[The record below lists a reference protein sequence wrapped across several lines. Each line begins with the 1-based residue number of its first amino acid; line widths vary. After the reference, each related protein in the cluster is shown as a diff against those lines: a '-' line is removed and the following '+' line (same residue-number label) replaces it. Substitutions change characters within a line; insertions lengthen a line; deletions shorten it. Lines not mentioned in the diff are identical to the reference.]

1 MATIQPL
8 PSSRLHATYD
18 PALVPADDS
27 DGIRPA
33 PAEGRTPFQDRAM
46 KALDLAVNI
55 QASGFNVYLAGDTQL
70 GRMHLLRQYL
80 QPLAKKS
87 ATPPDLVYVYNFQ
100 DPDCPVLVPFPS
112 GQGSKFRK
120 AMEDCVEEIG
130 ATLERRVGGQRF

>member
-55 QASGFNVYLAGDTQL
+55 QASGFNVYLAGDSQL
-70 GRMHLLRQYL
+70 GRMHMLRQYL
-80 QPLAKKS
+80 LPLARK
-87 ATPPDLVYVYNFQ
+87 APTPPDLVYVYSFQ
-100 DPDCPVLVPFPS
+100 DPDRPVLLSFPP
-112 GQGSKFRK
+112 G
-120 AMEDCVEEIG
+120 
-130 ATLERRVGGQRF
+130 